1 VEAAVVLVDCS
12 RCREMEVL
20 RTLLVEALDVPVVRV
35 GGDDLLSLGASLD
48 LETGIVALGRRRIRP
63 TAVWVR
69 NTSSQSVSVDDP
81 GGSRRRRFFVDSWS
95 LFLNQLIAVAT
106 VAIPG
111 REPGR
116 IEQVI
121 DAFRLGVRVPRTE
134 VTTDVREAVSG
145 WDCAKVVVK
154 PLGPHFPTPRPIPAD
169 AHFAEVVDRRG
180 TLPSW
185 VEPGS
190 PVVVQE
196 YVEHVRELRVYY
208 VDGAVGAIEVSKPTP
223 ASLWT
228 EPDRTR
234 ACRVE
239 CPPNVRHAVQALAEA
254 WDLRY
259 GAFDLLVTSDGRP
272 VFLEVNTDGDW
283 LWFERKAGWNGVTF
297 MAATMLRDL
306 HERVARRALVP

>member
-1 VEAAVVLVDCS
+1 MEAAVVLVDCS

-20 RTLLVEALDVPVVRV
+20 RTLLVDALNVPVVRV
-35 GGDDLLSLGASLD
+35 AGDDLRSLGASLD

-63 TAVWVR
+63 TVVWIR
-69 NTSSQSVSVDDP
+69 NTSSPSVAANDP
-81 GGSRRRRFFVDSWS
+81 GGTRRRRFFADSWS
-95 LFLNQLIAVAT
+95 LFLNQLVAVAA

-116 IEQVI
+116 VEQVI
-121 DAFRLGVRVPRTE
+121 DAVRLGVRVPRTE
-134 VTTDVREAVSG
+134 ITTDVRGAVRG

-154 PLGPHFPTPRPIPAD
+154 PLGPHFPRAQPIPAE

-180 TLPSW
+180 TFPSW

-196 YVEHVRELRVYY
+196 YVEHLRELRVYY
-208 VDGAVGAIEVSKPTP
+208 LDGAVGAIEISKPTP

-239 CPPNVRHAVQALAEA
+239 CPANVRDAVRCLAEA

-259 GAFDLLVTSDGRP
+259 GAFDVLVTTGRP

-283 LWFERKAGWNGVTF
+283 LWFEHKAGWRGVTF
-297 MAATMLRDL
+297 MAAAMLRDL
-306 HERVARRALVP
+306 HERALRSALVP